1 MQIPVGPINLF
12 IQSRNRFII
21 FFRQIFLKNFL
32 PTLNI
37 SRRVESRSWYYN
49 GLEESSRCIILN
61 ESSMSIY
68 LNLFPR
74 IERALHNILYIYFYH
89 RIPSKRFYR
98 LLYIFFFSFFEKYFY
113 PREMFVSGSYRQ
125 FIDSVCGIK
134 RKGRDEK
141 IEDGCCLDHR
151 LFDF

>member
-1 MQIPVGPINLF
+1 MQIPIDPINLF

-74 IERALHNILYIYFYH
+74 IERALHNILYI
-89 RIPSKRFYR
+89 
-98 LLYIFFFSFFEKYFY
+98 LLSSNTIQTILSPFIFFFFEKYFY
-113 PREMFVSGSYRQ
+113 LREMFVSGSYRQ

>member
-1 MQIPVGPINLF
+1 MQIPIDPINLF

-74 IERALHNILYIYFYH
+74 IERALHNILYI
-89 RIPSKRFYR
+89 
-98 LLYIFFFSFFEKYFY
+98 LLSSNTIQTILSPFIYIFFFFFREIFLS
-113 PREMFVSGSYRQ
+113 PRNVCFRKLSTVYR
-125 FIDSVCGIK
+125 
-134 RKGRDEK
+134 
-141 IEDGCCLDHR
+141 
-151 LFDF
+151 